1 MQQDKLRQ
9 SFLNREF
16 PPGCSYY
23 SETLSLR
30 QFLLDESVS
39 VCLGGRGL
47 YSNGSIWVYPWM
59 SAEVGQTSSYSR
71 RITFIFFHFL
81 YDRQDAGQLW
91 KGGKL
96 TNQKAATC

>member
-1 MQQDKLRQ
+1 V
-9 SFLNREF
+9 
-16 PPGCSYY
+16 
-23 SETLSLR
+23 SLI
-30 QFLLDESVS
+30 QFLFDESV
-39 VCLGGRGL
+39 GGCIARQGA
-47 YSNGSIWVYPWM
+47 IWVYPRVP
-59 SAEVGQTSSYSR
+59 AKVGQTSSSR